1 MTGLM
6 WECQVT
12 FTSGR
17 RPGVFIFCMCVV
29 GSFLGFFPPP
39 LYFFLFSN
47 FAAAIWFAQSKVAS
61 LQCSSSFPH
70 QGPEWQFQQPLGKGL
85 GCFTCDMKADEL
97 IKSCLRCGKYWC
109 TCYEASAKLVT
120 EGSEYF
126 EVQESALLLS
136 TKAGWPLFTAVPFW
150 KHRVKYLGVI
160 CKMKKKKMESFEFPF
175 KPQRGGKPS
184 CFGLLQKGIG
194 NKPSLKHLGLIPIS
208 EDAGPDG
215 QLSCDNSI
223 FYLHE
228 NTLLVGGKKCSQF
241 CCE

>member
-1 MTGLM
+1 MARSIYILYVCGGKFF
-6 WECQVT
+6 V
-12 FTSGR
+12 
-17 RPGVFIFCMCVV
+17 
-29 GSFLGFFPPP
+29 FFPPP

-47 FAAAIWFAQSKVAS
+47 FAAAIWFTQSKVAS

-160 CKMKKKKMESFEFPF
+160 CKMKKKKKWKASNSLLNLKEEGSPPVLVCYR
-175 KPQRGGKPS
+175 KGLGTNLPWNIWGWSPS
-184 CFGLLQKGIG
+184 VRMQDQMASSPVTILFFIYMKT
-194 NKPSLKHLGLIPIS
+194 H
-208 EDAGPDG
+208 
-215 QLSCDNSI
+215 
-223 FYLHE
+223 F
-228 NTLLVGGKKCSQF
+228 
-241 CCE
+241 